1 MSSAQAGGN
10 RQVER
15 SRRTRE
21 RVITS
26 TVGLIRKEG
35 LPSASPHRI
44 TQHTGMSWGAVQHH
58 FGSKEQL
65 LKTIVLLSRDQFN
78 EAASAHDYSG
88 LGLDQRISV
97 FVDSAWQHYQSDVFL
112 ASVEISFWHRNN
124 GQTLSDDIAGD
135 DGRTNEL
142 TRAMVGKVFAGTG
155 AQTDKLVEATV
166 YMHCVLTGLAFQKI
180 LTGDRTPFL
189 QHLAHCKDAMV
200 KIVLG
205 NAGPG
210 DSAAGEPALHR

>member
-1 MSSAQAGGN
+1 MHNSQAGGS
-10 RQVER
+10 RQAEK
-15 SRRTRE
+15 SKRTRE

-65 LKTIVLLSRDQFN
+65 LKTIVLLSRDQFQ
-78 EAASAHDYSG
+78 ETASAQDYSG
-88 LGLDQRISV
+88 LAFAERISL
-97 FVDSAWQHYQSDVFL
+97 FVDSAWEHYQGDVFL

-124 GQTLSDDIAGD
+124 GLTLSDDIASD
-135 DGRTNEL
+135 DGRTTNL
-142 TRAMVGKVFAGTG
+142 THAMVDRIFAGTG
-155 AQTDKLVEATV
+155 AQMDKMVEAIE

-180 LTGDRTPFL
+180 LTNGKSPFI
-189 QHLAHCKDAMV
+189 QHLTHCKDAMV
-200 KIVLG
+200 KIVQG
-205 NAGPG
+205 T
-210 DSAAGEPALHR
+210 PA